1 MNILS
6 LPAKLVR
13 FSKYWLAIVVR
24 SLRINTKHKY
34 HLYNAGILIFVLNVL
49 VSAKKSGLKNNART
63 AIWIYSLREKAIAI
77 ESMLHKLQSLT
88 ITLKRKQQ
96 LAMANAAS
104 NCSAI
109 GVAAAI
115 ATCIRGGKTTNAT
128 SFSSSMDSSASTKR

>member
-1 MNILS
+1 MNILF
-6 LPAKLVR
+6 LPAKLVW

-34 HLYNAGILIFVLNVL
+34 HLYNAGILIFVLNAL

-115 ATCIRGGKTTNAT
+115 ATCIRGKTTNAT